1 MAEYRKPCGRHGDS
15 SASPEFIAYPLH
27 ARCDIH
33 VRWQGLLALSNLPVV
48 AAQTSAIGILVGV
61 LLFVF
66 SVPVIAKSSAA
77 HSHSRLPPS
86 MTTRPNPSCFAV
98 LHILMKKFREAK
110 KKLAVFD
117 EEDSEDEDG

>member
-27 ARCDIH
+27 ARRDIH
-33 VRWQGLLALSNLPVV
+33 VRRQGLLALSNLPVV

-77 HSHSRLPPS
+77 HSHS
-86 MTTRPNPSCFAV
+86 TAAV
-98 LHILMKKFREAK
+98 HDDSSESFVLCSSPHL
-110 KKLAVFD
+110 D
-117 EEDSEDEDG
+117 EEVSRSEEETCRF

>member
-1 MAEYRKPCGRHGDS
+1 MLDRCCVARGRWRS
-15 SASPEFIAYPLH
+15 TASRA
-27 ARCDIH
+27 A
-33 VRWQGLLALSNLPVV
+33 VMGLLALSNLPVV

-66 SVPVIAKSSAA
+66 SVPVIAKI
-77 HSHSRLPPS
+77 
-86 MTTRPNPSCFAV
+86 